1 MSRPIKSTML
11 QEKLMEEQEY
21 DVNSFNPE
29 ERIKARRQ
37 RLARRLENI
46 RR

>member
-1 MSRPIKSTML
+1 MPGNVTIALVS
-11 QEKLMEEQEY
+11 EKLMEEQQY
-21 DVNSFNPE
+21 DVSSSNPE
-29 ERIKARRQ
+29 VRVKARRQ